1 MAQITYF
8 FLSKCIYCS
17 KADRMIRLV
26 KEKHPEFKAI
36 KIQKIEESLKPEIA
50 EQYDYQLVPCF
61 FVGNKKIFEGA
72 PTEEKICEAFS
83 EALKAENGLS
93 NDF

>member
-26 KEKHPEFKAI
+26 KEKHPEFKEI
-36 KIQKIEESLKPEIA
+36 KIVKVKRILEAITRAVKPIEA
-50 EQYDYQLVPCF
+50 
-61 FVGNKKIFEGA
+61 
-72 PTEEKICEAFS
+72 
-83 EALKAENGLS
+83 
-93 NDF
+93 

>member
-26 KEKHPEFKAI
+26 KEKHPEFKEI

-50 EQYDYQLVPCF
+50 DQYDYQLVPCF
-61 FVGNKKIFEGA
+61 FVGDKKIPGVIGTKA
-72 PTEEKICEAFS
+72 VHLQSAEERKS
-83 EALKAENGLS
+83 VVSQNV
-93 NDF
+93 

>member
-50 EQYDYQLVPCF
+50 EQYDYQSEIKRFLKVLRQ
-61 FVGNKKIFEGA
+61 KKRSAKLFR
-72 PTEEKICEAFS
+72 KR
-83 EALKAENGLS
+83 
-93 NDF
+93 